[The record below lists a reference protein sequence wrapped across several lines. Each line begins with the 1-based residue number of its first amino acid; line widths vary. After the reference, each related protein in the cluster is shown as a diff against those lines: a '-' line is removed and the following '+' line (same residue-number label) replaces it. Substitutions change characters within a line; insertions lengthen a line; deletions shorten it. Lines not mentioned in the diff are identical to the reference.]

1 MKDGYGKSALKCPA
15 FEMILDI
22 YKKICHILVSF
33 VSSICP
39 YPQFRELFNPK
50 PNITV
55 SFSLQKTGV
64 MYKIFT
70 FTHYTCFFLTIQNL
84 FYFVDSFNTT
94 S

>member
-1 MKDGYGKSALKCPA
+1 MDLLTKKFC
-15 FEMILDI
+15 I
-22 YKKICHILVSF
+22 YPFLQKIVDLVSF

-50 PNITV
+50 PDITV
-55 SFSLQKTGV
+55 SFPLQKTGV

-70 FTHYTCFFLTIQNL
+70 FTHYTCFFVTIQNL